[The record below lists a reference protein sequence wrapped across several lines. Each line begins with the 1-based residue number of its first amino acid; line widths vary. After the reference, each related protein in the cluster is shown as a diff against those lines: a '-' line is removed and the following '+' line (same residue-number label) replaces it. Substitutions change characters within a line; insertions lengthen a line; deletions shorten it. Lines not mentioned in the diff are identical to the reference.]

1 MHHHRSKTRALALLG
16 SLLAALP
23 VHSADQDPVR
33 TVVFAEVKADH
44 SDLLRFAGTIQP
56 RVEADLAFR
65 TFGRIIRN
73 SVQVGDIVKRDDIL
87 MELDPLTAQLA
98 VRSAQAEV
106 RSAEAQLENARI
118 VANRNQIL
126 VSSRSA
132 SQADLEVAEQALIA
146 AQANLDRAQASLQKA
161 NQQLGYTTLRADF
174 DGAITRRNADVGETV
189 AVGQAVLELARL
201 DQRDAVIDVPE
212 SLLEPLRNSQKVQID
227 LQLDPTVS
235 VGGSLREIA
244 PDADPTTRSYRV
256 KIALDDAPVSFRLGS
271 VVSVSLTN
279 VVENAEVTL
288 PSSAV
293 FSENGISHVWRIEPE
308 TNQLKKTEVTVV
320 AETTAADTLRILAGL
335 SRGDR
340 IVVTGVDQLKDGQVV
355 KLGQERRT

>member
-1 MHHHRSKTRALALLG
+1 MSQHQIGIKAIALIGA
-16 SLLAALP
+16 LLAAAP
-23 VHSADQDPVR
+23 VMGSEPVR
-33 TVVFAEVKADH
+33 TVIFLEVRSPH
-44 SDLLRFAGTIQP
+44 SDRLHFAGTIQP

-73 SVQVGDIVKRDDIL
+73 AVQVGDIVKRGDVL
-87 MELDPLTAQLA
+87 MELDPLAAQLA
-98 VRSAQAEV
+98 VRSAGAEV
-106 RSAEAQLENARI
+106 RSADAQLENARI
-118 VANRNQIL
+118 AAKRNQVL

-161 NQQLGYTTLRADF
+161 NQQLDYTTLRADF

-189 AVGQAVLELARL
+189 AVGQNVLELARL

-212 SLLEPLRNSQKVQID
+212 SLLEPLRQTQQVKVD

-235 VGGSLREIA
+235 VNGFLREVA
-244 PDADPTTRSYRV
+244 PEADPTTRSYRV
-256 KIALDDAPVSFRLGS
+256 KISIDGAPVAFRLGS
-271 VVSVSLTN
+271 VVTVRLANMADNAAISV
-279 VVENAEVTL
+279 

-293 FSENGISHVWRIEPE
+293 FHENSATYVWLIGRNSSRLE
-308 TNQLKKTEVTVV
+308 KKEV
-320 AETTAADTLRILAGL
+320 ILAPDTTERDTRQILSGL
-335 SRGDR
+335 VEGDR